1 MRLGMRHSLVPN
13 LSLIPMNKV
22 GVQSQKNSMVP
33 PNENDY
39 VILNSSLVPM
49 PPSFLFFGLCS
60 VFHCSSAFVY
70 NANGRKLV
78 VRTFCFL
85 DGTDWFRFFQ
95 YMDKPWNHTENNLQI
110 RMVL

>member
-13 LSLIPMNKV
+13 HSLSPMNKA
-22 GVQSQKNSMVP
+22 GVRSQKNSTVP

-39 VILNSSLVPM
+39 VILNGTLVPR
-49 PPSFLFFGLCS
+49 PPLFLFFGLCS
-60 VFHCSSAFVY
+60 VVHCSSASVY

-85 DGTDWFRFFQ
+85 DGTDWFSFFSVYGQ
-95 YMDKPWNHTENNLQI
+95 PHRE
-110 RMVL
+110 